1 MNYNLK
7 SKINNIYSKV
17 LYENFIDLPYFIYFD
32 SSNKIY
38 VQRTIK
44 DEKMYFKSYD
54 DAINYILNISDNP
67 IILTFN
73 FRCLRQK
80 ENAV

>member
-7 SKINNIYSKV
+7 SKINNIYNKV

-32 SSNKIY
+32 TENNVYI
-38 VQRTIK
+38 QRTIK
-44 DEKMYFKSYD
+44 DEKIYFNWYD
-54 DAINYILNISDNP
+54 DAINYILNLTENP
-67 IILTFN
+67 IILTFD
-73 FRCLRQK
+73 FRTLRQK